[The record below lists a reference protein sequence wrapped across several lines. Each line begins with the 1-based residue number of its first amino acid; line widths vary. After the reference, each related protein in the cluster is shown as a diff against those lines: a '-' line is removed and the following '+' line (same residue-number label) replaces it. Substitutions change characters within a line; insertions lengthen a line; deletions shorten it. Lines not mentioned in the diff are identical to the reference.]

1 MMLYFVV
8 FKNKKDK
15 EYKLFTNTVFDKEN
29 EAEEFGKKSMKR
41 NYEHKVLEYN
51 SENLYIGIGYEKRN
65 KISAINSVKVIVTP
79 WQKGFTCGIIM
90 DSKSKMS
97 TEQYELC
104 STIARG
110 MIKMATSDPH
120 STFLWGLRGFAE
132 DKKRNDKDLTVSSI
146 AEFDDESNVIDFL
159 KYLKMKR
166 DKELN

>member
-1 MMLYFVV
+1 M
-8 FKNKKDK
+8 KK
-15 EYKLFTNTVFDKEN
+15 T
-29 EAEEFGKKSMKR
+29 
-41 NYEHKVLEYN
+41 
-51 SENLYIGIGYEKRN
+51 SELNF
-65 KISAINSVKVIVTP
+65 INSVKVIVSP

-104 STIARG
+104 STIARC
-110 MIKMATSDPH
+110 MIKMATTDPH

-132 DKKRNDKDLTVSSI
+132 DKKKNTKDLSISSV

-159 KYLKMKR
+159 EYLKMKR

>member
-1 MMLYFVV
+1 M
-8 FKNKKDK
+8 
-15 EYKLFTNTVFDKEN
+15 
-29 EAEEFGKKSMKR
+29 
-41 NYEHKVLEYN
+41 
-51 SENLYIGIGYEKRN
+51 IGIGMSKKPRTSY
-65 KISAINSVKVIVTP
+65 INSIKVIVSP
-79 WQKGFTCGIIM
+79 RQKGFHCGIIM
-90 DSKSKMS
+90 DSKSKMT

-132 DKKRNDKDLTVSSI
+132 DKKKNSKDLSISSI

-159 KYLKMKR
+159 EYLKMKR

>member
-1 MMLYFVV
+1 M
-8 FKNKKDK
+8 KK
-15 EYKLFTNTVFDKEN
+15 E
-29 EAEEFGKKSMKR
+29 
-41 NYEHKVLEYN
+41 
-51 SENLYIGIGYEKRN
+51 
-65 KISAINSVKVIVTP
+65 KISAINSVKVIVSP

-110 MIKMATSDPH
+110 MIKMATADPH

-132 DKKRNDKDLTVSSI
+132 DKKKNEKGLSVSSV

-159 KYLKMKR
+159 TYLKMKR

>member
-1 MMLYFVV
+1 
-8 FKNKKDK
+8 
-15 EYKLFTNTVFDKEN
+15 
-29 EAEEFGKKSMKR
+29 MKTI
-41 NYEHKVLEYN
+41 
-51 SENLYIGIGYEKRN
+51 IGIGMKKTD
-65 KISAINSVKVIVTP
+65 KISAINSVKVIVSP

-90 DSKSKMS
+90 DTKSKMT

-132 DKKRNDKDLTVSSI
+132 DKKWNDKDLTVSSI

-159 KYLKMKR
+159 EYLKMKR

>member
-1 MMLYFVV
+1 M
-8 FKNKKDK
+8 KK
-15 EYKLFTNTVFDKEN
+15 
-29 EAEEFGKKSMKR
+29 
-41 NYEHKVLEYN
+41 
-51 SENLYIGIGYEKRN
+51 EKIN
-65 KISAINSVKVIVTP
+65 VINSVKVIVSP

-110 MIKMATSDPH
+110 MIKMATADPH

-132 DKKRNDKDLTVSSI
+132 DKKKNEKDLSVSSV

-159 KYLKMKR
+159 EYLKMKR
-166 DKELN
+166 DKELH